1 MAETET
7 SELVSHSN
15 HAAPSGLTWTAFL
28 VALVAL
34 GGSLWL
40 SIGMGLKACPLCL
53 YQRTFVMGAVGVLA
67 LGLLAGVR
75 QPGLLDLLALP
86 CAVGG
91 FTVALFHEYLE
102 LRGRLECPAGVLG
115 WGTAPQQSLAVL
127 ATLVVVLGLGSIKGP
142 KIGRPGLSLSFGVAI
157 MLGVL
162 FAVAAIASAPPMPP
176 APTKPYEQPLEICR
190 PPYHPL

>member
-7 SELVSHSN
+7 SDPISHSD

-40 SIGMGLKACPLCL
+40 SIGMSLKACPLCL

-67 LGLLAGVR
+67 LGLLAGPR

-91 FTVALFHEYLE
+91 LTVALFHEYLE

-127 ATLVVVLGLGSIKGP
+127 AILVVVLSLGSVKGQRV
-142 KIGRPGLSLSFGVAI
+142 GRPGLSVSFGVAI
-157 MLGVL
+157 ILGVL
-162 FAVAAIASAPPMPP
+162 FAVAAVASAPPMPP
-176 APTKPYEQPLEICR
+176 PPPKPYEQALEICR
-190 PPYHPL
+190 PPYHPQ

>member
-7 SELVSHSN
+7 SEPVSHSN

-86 CAVGG
+86 CALGG
-91 FTVALFHEYLE
+91 LTVALFHEYLE

-127 ATLVVVLGLGSIKGP
+127 VTLVVVLGLGSIKGP
-142 KIGRPGLSLSFGVAI
+142 KSLSLSFGVAI
-157 MLGVL
+157 LLGVL

-176 APTKPYEQPLEICR
+176 PPTKPYELPLEICR
-190 PPYHPL
+190 PRYHPQ

>member
-7 SELVSHSN
+7 SEPVSHSN
-15 HAAPSGLTWTAFL
+15 HAGPSGLTWTAFL

-86 CAVGG
+86 CALGG
-91 FTVALFHEYLE
+91 LTVALFHEYLE

-127 ATLVVVLGLGSIKGP
+127 VTLVVVLGLGSIKGP
-142 KIGRPGLSLSFGVAI
+142 KSLSLSFGVAI
-157 MLGVL
+157 LLGVL

-176 APTKPYEQPLEICR
+176 PPTKPYELPLEICR
-190 PPYHPL
+190 PRYHPQ